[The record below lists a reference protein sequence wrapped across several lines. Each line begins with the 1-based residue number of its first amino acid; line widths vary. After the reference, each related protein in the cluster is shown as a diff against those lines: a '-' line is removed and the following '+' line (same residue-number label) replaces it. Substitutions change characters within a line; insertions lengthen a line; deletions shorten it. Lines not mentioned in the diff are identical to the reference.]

1 MKDLIEMFFKALAL
15 TGAVFK
21 SLLSG
26 YTQVLWALVG
36 ILIMKNQDTSLLS
49 IPNIE
54 ILNEVLYFISS
65 NWMTITIFIS
75 IFYLY
80 CNIREINSHTI
91 KITSCEV
98 KE

>member
-1 MKDLIEMFFKALAL
+1 MKNLIDMFFKTLAL

-26 YTQVLWALVG
+26 YTQVLWALLG
-36 ILIMKNQDTSLLS
+36 IILIKNQDTTILN
-49 IPNIE
+49 IPNLE
-54 ILNEVLYFISS
+54 VLNNVLYFISS

-80 CNIREINSHTI
+80 CNIKEVNSHTI
-91 KITSCEV
+91 NNASLGGES
-98 KE
+98 